1 MSSVSAD
8 EQPSL
13 LTPVGE
19 FFPVTFY
26 FAPACSVLEL
36 VLSRMGMG
44 GQGDFPRALMFGQ
57 QTLVLISIT
66 KRTYLEHTTY
76 AVACGL
82 ERLTSEYPHMKIDRI
97 SLPRHL
103 PGNGLD
109 SPNPVILCSSLMAN
123 TDHEI

>member
-13 LTPVGE
+13 LTPVGA

-36 VLSRMGMG
+36 VFSRMGMG
-44 GQGDFPRALMFGQ
+44 GQGEFPRALMFGQ

-66 KRTYLEHTTY
+66 KEKSISSTR
-76 AVACGL
+76 
-82 ERLTSEYPHMKIDRI
+82 HM
-97 SLPRHL
+97 L
-103 PGNGLD
+103 
-109 SPNPVILCSSLMAN
+109 
-123 TDHEI
+123 